1 MRTGPSCV
9 RALPHRARLR
19 ARVRR
24 VAAGRIP
31 ALDGRDTARMPSTP
45 PAPDARPL
53 EAATLG
59 PPGVVLLLSGATALP
74 VADPVGE
81 EERADPAVVARAEA
95 RGELV
100 RLRAGVHVERVAWE
114 AVSARERHL
123 LRIRALARVSP
134 APVAL
139 GGASAAAVHA
149 LPRLAPWPLH
159 VTLLDVPGLPPGRW
173 AGTRIARDPSCG
185 RSPVMRGPG
194 GVRLP
199 TLAATALA
207 ASHDAAVA
215 AVRGA
220 AAPGPGWSAHGL
232 VALDDALAPW
242 RVVPVTR
249 AELHVERELRGPGP
263 WSRRAELLVDAADGA
278 AGGPVESIARGVA
291 AETGLARPAVGSL
304 VPGHGRLALAWPLQR
319 VGLRIRGA
327 GPGVPLAVE
336 SCAAEGAEGGEWR
349 VVEATERDVLAAGR
363 LRALL
368 LHAGLEP
375 ERRPS
380 RPAGSARADPGHG
393 RSRRSPPLGCAG
405 E

>member
-1 MRTGPSCV
+1 YS
-9 RALPHRARLR
+9 
-19 ARVRR
+19 
-24 VAAGRIP
+24 
-31 ALDGRDTARMPSTP
+31 
-45 PAPDARPL
+45 
-53 EAATLG
+53 
-59 PPGVVLLLSGATALP
+59 
-74 VADPVGE
+74 
-81 EERADPAVVARAEA
+81 
-95 RGELV
+95 
-100 RLRAGVHVERVAWE
+100 
-114 AVSARERHL
+114 
-123 LRIRALARVSP
+123 
-134 APVAL
+134 
-139 GGASAAAVHA
+139 
-149 LPRLAPWPLH
+149 
-159 VTLLDVPGLPPGRW
+159 
-173 AGTRIARDPSCG
+173 
-185 RSPVMRGPG
+185 
-194 GVRLP
+194 
-199 TLAATALA
+199 
-207 ASHDAAVA
+207 

>member
-31 ALDGRDTARMPSTP
+31 ALVGRDTARMPSTP

-59 PPGVVLLLSGATALP
+59 PPGVILLLSGATALP

-159 VTLLDVPGLPPGRW
+159 VTLLDVPDLPPGRR

-185 RSPVMRGPG
+185 RSPVLRGPG

-215 AVRGA
+215 AVSGA

-232 VALDDALAPW
+232 LALDDALAPW

-249 AELHVERELRGPGP
+249 AELHVERELRGAGP
-263 WSRRAELLVDAADGA
+263 WSRRAELRSMPRTARRAA
-278 AGGPVESIARGVA
+278 PWSRS
-291 AETGLARPAVGSL
+291 PVGSL
-304 VPGHGRLALAWPLQR
+304 RRRGWRGRPSARSCRVTGGSRWPGRCSGSGSGSAGRARAFPSPSSPARRRERRAGSGASSRRPRGTCWRPGGCVRSFCTRGSSPSGVRRALPGRR
-319 VGLRIRGA
+319 VRIR
-327 GPGVPLAVE
+327 
-336 SCAAEGAEGGEWR
+336 
-349 VVEATERDVLAAGR
+349 ATAGR
-363 LRALL
+363 
-368 LHAGLEP
+368 AGA
-375 ERRPS
+375 RR
-380 RPAGSARADPGHG
+380 
-393 RSRRSPPLGCAG
+393 
-405 E
+405 

>member
-134 APVAL
+134 APVA
-139 GGASAAAVHA
+139 H
-149 LPRLAPWPLH
+149 
-159 VTLLDVPGLPPGRW
+159 
-173 AGTRIARDPSCG
+173 RD
-185 RSPVMRGPG
+185 
-194 GVRLP
+194 
-199 TLAATALA
+199 
-207 ASHDAAVA
+207 
-215 AVRGA
+215 
-220 AAPGPGWSAHGL
+220 
-232 VALDDALAPW
+232 
-242 RVVPVTR
+242 
-249 AELHVERELRGPGP
+249 
-263 WSRRAELLVDAADGA
+263 RR
-278 AGGPVESIARGVA
+278 R
-291 AETGLARPAVGSL
+291 
-304 VPGHGRLALAWPLQR
+304 
-319 VGLRIRGA
+319 
-327 GPGVPLAVE
+327 
-336 SCAAEGAEGGEWR
+336 
-349 VVEATERDVLAAGR
+349 
-363 LRALL
+363 
-368 LHAGLEP
+368 
-375 ERRPS
+375 
-380 RPAGSARADPGHG
+380 
-393 RSRRSPPLGCAG
+393 
-405 E
+405 